1 MQLAHNTRQ
10 KMAHITN
17 NTVKLQLTPTYNTR
31 PPKITVEING
41 HVIFDGDLIH
51 AKSFDQPLMHGHS
64 VKLKIKRCGRNKEII
79 FKNPENG
86 FTISELN
93 INGVSINPSVGTYK
107 CADND
112 YLEPHTVHASKFTLN
127 GEYCLEI
134 PYYTLRGQ
142 ITKNTDRFD
151 ITGQHNN
158 YTFFGASMTDW
169 DFGQGIPPIHDKKNY
184 ADLFIQHLGGVN
196 LSSSGQTNQEV
207 FETVYRYL
215 ENNKSDVV
223 FAQLISAVARQVKN
237 QDTKEIRRY
246 SPHTDEKLEWVD
258 EFTKS
263 KIRSIQEYFVYLD
276 VRPILALQMS
286 EYQKLIAYAED
297 RGSKI
302 FFISYF
308 RDEYDILK
316 QVIPNN
322 MAPYFDIDPNTKY
335 CKDNTYHATPE
346 EQENYS
352 QRLVD
357 FIRKIT

>member
-1 MQLAHNTRQ
+1 MV
-10 KMAHITN
+10 HITN

-31 PPKITVEING
+31 PPKITVDING

-51 AKSFDQPLMHGHS
+51 AKSFDQSLMHGHS
-64 VKLKIKRCGRNKEII
+64 LQIKIKRSGRTKSII
-79 FKNPENG
+79 NSDPENG
-86 FTISELN
+86 FIISNLA
-93 INGVSINPSVGTYK
+93 INGVNINPDIGSYQCTN
-107 CADND
+107 ND
-112 YLEPHTVHASKFTLN
+112 YIETHTVHGKHFTLN
-127 GEYCLEI
+127 GKYCLEI

-142 ITKNTDRFD
+142 ITKNKGRFD
-151 ITGQHNN
+151 ITGQHHK
-158 YTFFGASMTDW
+158 YCFFGASMTDY
-169 DFGQGIPPIHDKKNY
+169 DFTQGIPPIHNKKNY

-207 FETVYRYL
+207 FETVYKYL

-223 FAQLISAVARQVKN
+223 FAQLISIVGRQVKN
-237 QDTKEIRRY
+237 QSTKEIRRY
-246 SPHTDEKLEWVD
+246 SPHTDGNLDWVD

-263 KIRSIQEYFVYLD
+263 NLKNIQECFVYLD
-276 VRPILALQMS
+276 IAPILALQIP

-308 RDEYDILK
+308 RDEYDIMK

-335 CKDNTYHATPE
+335 CKDNGYHATPE

-352 QRLVD
+352 QSLVD

>member
-1 MQLAHNTRQ
+1 MGNVIDGH
-10 KMAHITN
+10 
-17 NTVKLQLTPTYNTR
+17 VKLQLTTSYTKQ
-31 PPKITVEING
+31 PPLITLNING
-41 HVIFDGDLIH
+41 ETIFDGELKEKNNFEH
-51 AKSFDQPLMHGHS
+51 VVQNGHS
-64 VKLKIKRCGRNKEII
+64 LQLKIKRSGRTKNII
-79 FKNPENG
+79 AVDPENG
-86 FTISELN
+86 FTISKLY
-93 INGVSINPSVGTYK
+93 INGVRINPSVGPYK

-151 ITGQHNN
+151 ITEQHNN
-158 YTFFGASMTDW
+158 YTFFGASMTDY
-169 DFGQGIPPIHDKKNY
+169 DFTQGIPPIHNKKNY

-207 FETVYRYL
+207 FETVYKYL

-223 FAQLISAVARQVKN
+223 FAQLISAVGRQVKN
-237 QDTKEIRRY
+237 QDTKEIQRY
-246 SPHTDEKLEWVD
+246 SPHTDENLEWVD

-263 KIRSIQEYFVYLD
+263 KLRSIQEYFVYLD
-276 VRPILALQMS
+276 IAPILALQIP

-308 RDEYDILK
+308 RDEYNIMK

-322 MAPYFDIDPNTKY
+322 MAPYFDLDPNTKY
-335 CKDNTYHATPE
+335 CKDNGYHATPE

-352 QRLVD
+352 QSLVD